1 MSEVTKRVRTLP
13 AKPGVYIFKNAKG
26 SVLYVGK
33 AISLKNRVGS
43 YFQPSA
49 ALEASKK
56 IMVSQIADLEYII
69 VDSETEALFL
79 ETTLIKRYHPPYN
92 IVMRDDKYFVYIK
105 INLAEDYPSVS
116 LVRRLT
122 KEKARFFGPYTSAKN
137 VRLTLKHLKKIFP
150 IKTCKNKPAEP
161 CFEYRLHRCAGHA
174 TSPTSQREYQ
184 EIVREFIHFFEG
196 QSDEVLADL
205 RRHMAT
211 ASENQ
216 DYEKAA
222 EARDRIAAIERVT
235 ERQKMILPTTESLDL
250 ISLIRE
256 RALAVHRSGSRLA
269 SVNVFSFRGGKLV
282 NRNHFILKNI
292 QAQENPALLASF
304 IEQYYAQST
313 DHPKYLYVREL
324 PENQTRIATLLQ
336 IRIRTAQ
343 RGKLA
348 QLLKLGEENARDAL
362 AKSRAEDEA
371 SQTQLDQALADLMKY
386 LRLPAIPHRIETYDI
401 SNIQGVNAV
410 GSMVVFEA
418 GRPKKTD
425 YRKFKIKTVS
435 GANDPAMLAEVL
447 RRRFGHLNTARPGAW
462 PKPDLIILDGGKGQL
477 NVVRGVLAKLNR
489 ARGTPTNNTR
499 GVPAEHSLN
508 IPLAA
513 LAKRNEELYL
523 LDKPNP
529 VILPPDSPS
538 LYLVQRMRDEAHR
551 FAIGFYRKTH
561 RKKTITSQ
569 LDDIPGIGPKT
580 KKKLLRV
587 FGSVDGIRLA
597 SERVLSTEVGSKVA
611 RAIKDILG

>member
-1 MSEVTKRVRTLP
+1 MADVIKKVRTLP

-49 ALEASKK
+49 TLEASKK

-150 IKTCKNKPAEP
+150 VKTCKNKPEEP

-174 TSPTSQREYQ
+174 TSPPSQREYQ
-184 EIVREFIHFFEG
+184 EVVREFIHFFEG

-211 ASENQ
+211 ASENL

-222 EARDRIAAIERVT
+222 EARDRVAAIERVT
-235 ERQKMILPTTESLDL
+235 ERQKMILPTTENLDL

-256 RALAVHRSGSRLA
+256 HALA
-269 SVNVFSFRGGKLV
+269 SVNVFSFRGGKLI

-313 DHPKYLYVREL
+313 DHPKCLYVREL
-324 PENQTRIATLLQ
+324 PENQTRIATLLR
-336 IRIRTAQ
+336 IRIKTAQ

-386 LRLPAIPHRIETYDI
+386 LRLPEFPRRIETYDI

-425 YRKFKIKTVS
+425 YRKFIIKTVP

-447 RRRFGHLNTARPGAW
+447 RRRFGHLDTTRPGAW

-477 NVVRGVLAKLNR
+477 NVARGVLAKLNR
-489 ARGTPTNNTR
+489 AR

-523 LDKPNP
+523 PGKQNP
-529 VILPPDSPS
+529 VILPPDSPA

-587 FGSVDGIRLA
+587 FGSVDGIRQA
-597 SERVLSTEVGSKVA
+597 SERALSTEVGSKVA
-611 RAIKDILG
+611 RAIKDVLG

>member
-1 MSEVTKRVRTLP
+1 MADVIKKVRTLP

-49 ALEASKK
+49 TLEASKK

-150 IKTCKNKPAEP
+150 VKTCKNKPEEP

-184 EIVREFIHFFEG
+184 EVVREFIHFFEG

-211 ASENQ
+211 ASENL

-222 EARDRIAAIERVT
+222 EARDRVAAIERVT
-235 ERQKMILPTTESLDL
+235 ERQKMILPTTENLDL

-256 RALAVHRSGSRLA
+256 HALA
-269 SVNVFSFRGGKLV
+269 SVNVFSFRGGKLI

-313 DHPKYLYVREL
+313 DHPKCLYVREL
-324 PENQTRIATLLQ
+324 PENQTRIATLLR
-336 IRIRTAQ
+336 IRIKTAQ

-386 LRLPAIPHRIETYDI
+386 LRLPEFPRRIETYDI
-401 SNIQGVNAV
+401 SNIKGVNAV

-425 YRKFKIKTVS
+425 YRKFIIKTVP

-447 RRRFGHLNTARPGAW
+447 RRRFGHLDTTRPGAW

-477 NVVRGVLAKLNR
+477 NVARGVLAKLNR
-489 ARGTPTNNTR
+489 AR

-523 LDKPNP
+523 PGKQNP
-529 VILPPDSPS
+529 VILPPDSPA

-587 FGSVDGIRLA
+587 FGSVDGIRQA
-597 SERVLSTEVGSKVA
+597 SERALSTEVGSKVA
-611 RAIKDILG
+611 RAIKDVLG

>member
-1 MSEVTKRVRTLP
+1 MADVIKKVRTLP

-33 AISLKNRVGS
+33 AISLKNSVGS
-43 YFQPSA
+43 FLQPSA
-49 ALEASKK
+49 TLEASKK

-79 ETTLIKRYHPPYN
+79 ETSLIKRYHPPYN

-150 IKTCKNKPAEP
+150 VKTCNNKPEEP

-184 EIVREFIHFFEG
+184 EVVREFIHFFEG

-211 ASENQ
+211 ASENL

-222 EARDRIAAIERVT
+222 EARDRVAAIERVT
-235 ERQKMILPTTESLDL
+235 ERQKMILPTTENLDL

-256 RALAVHRSGSRLA
+256 HALA
-269 SVNVFSFRGGKLV
+269 SVNVFSFRGGKLI

-313 DHPKYLYVREL
+313 DHPKCLYVREL
-324 PENQTRIATLLQ
+324 PENQTRIATLLR
-336 IRIRTAQ
+336 IRIKTAQ

-386 LRLPAIPHRIETYDI
+386 LRLPEFPRRIETYDI

-425 YRKFKIKTVS
+425 YRKFIIKTVP

-447 RRRFGHLNTARPGAW
+447 RRRFGHLDTTRPGAW

-477 NVVRGVLAKLNR
+477 NVARGVLAKLNR
-489 ARGTPTNNTR
+489 AR

-523 LDKPNP
+523 PGKQNP
-529 VILPPDSPS
+529 VILPPDSPA

-587 FGSVDGIRLA
+587 FGSVDGIRQA
-597 SERVLSTEVGSKVA
+597 SERALSTEVGSKVA
-611 RAIKDILG
+611 RAIKDVLG

>member
-1 MSEVTKRVRTLP
+1 MADVIKKVRTLP

-49 ALEASKK
+49 TLEASKK

-150 IKTCKNKPAEP
+150 VKTCKNKPEEP

-184 EIVREFIHFFEG
+184 EVVREFIHFFEG

-211 ASENQ
+211 ASENL

-222 EARDRIAAIERVT
+222 EARDRVAAIERVT
-235 ERQKMILPTTESLDL
+235 ERQKMILPTTENLDL

-256 RALAVHRSGSRLA
+256 HALA
-269 SVNVFSFRGGKLV
+269 SVNVFSFRGGKLI

-313 DHPKYLYVREL
+313 DHPKCLYVREL
-324 PENQTRIATLLQ
+324 PENQMRIATLLR
-336 IRIRTAQ
+336 IRIKTAQ

-386 LRLPAIPHRIETYDI
+386 LRLPEFPRRIETYDI

-425 YRKFKIKTVS
+425 YRKFIIKTVP

-447 RRRFGHLNTARPGAW
+447 RRRFGHLDTTRPGAW

-477 NVVRGVLAKLNR
+477 NVARGVLAKLNR
-489 ARGTPTNNTR
+489 AR

-523 LDKPNP
+523 PGKQNP
-529 VILPPDSPS
+529 VILPPDSPA

-587 FGSVDGIRLA
+587 FGSVDGIRQA
-597 SERVLSTEVGSKVA
+597 SERALSTEVGSKVA
-611 RAIKDILG
+611 RAIKDVLG